1 MFAQLEDGKLWF
13 QLSCDP
19 FPSGGA
25 DGPDML
31 GPAGRRINDGNWH
44 NVVLELNRNF
54 SSLAL
59 DDSYIEQRH
68 PRSLMQTLSPD
79 RTFYFGALVS
89 TCFRVSTM
97 GCSGIPCFYGSNNYV
112 LVL

>member
-1 MFAQLEDGKLWF
+1 LEEGKLWF
-13 QLSCDP
+13 QLSCAP
-19 FPSGGA
+19 LPSGGV

-44 NVVLELNRNF
+44 TVVLELNHNF

-68 PRSLMQTLSPD
+68 PPSLIQTLSPD

-89 TCFRVSTM
+89 TCFRVWA
-97 GCSGIPCFYGSNNYV
+97 V
-112 LVL
+112 LGFPVFLA